1 MLRRERKQRFY
12 MKSKK
17 FPKSK
22 LKCFCCG
29 SENHLA
35 SRCTIKSSGITCS
48 YCNKP
53 NYLARECFKKK
64 NEENRGKKGTV
75 HHVTDDFLTTTTIIT
90 TTITTTTITTTTHA
104 MKKTLIQRCQ
114 CL

>member
-1 MLRRERKQRFY
+1 MSTAERESKGFTNFPSGYESVNY

-35 SRCTIKSSGITCS
+35 SRCTIKSSGITGS

-53 NYLARECFKKK
+53 NHQENVLK
-64 NEENRGKKGTV
+64 NRMMRIEERKY
-75 HHVTDDFLTTTTIIT
+75 
-90 TTITTTTITTTTHA
+90 
-104 MKKTLIQRCQ
+104 
-114 CL
+114 